1 MMSGRK
7 ENFKD
12 NNSMKKMIILLVF
25 ITFSSWAQSDL
36 SLKPFVTD
44 YCTAYAEGTRAQPNL
59 WKHCCEEHDL
69 YFWAGGS
76 LEDRKTTDLRL
87 RACVE
92 KTGAKTQAALIYAA
106 VSIGGSSPIRFK
118 TKQWGNSW
126 IDRKRYLSLS
136 ETETATI
143 IQYLETHNFEL
154 SVERKQSFKE
164 QLHSRLDSK

>member
-1 MMSGRK
+1 M
-7 ENFKD
+7 
-12 NNSMKKMIILLVF
+12 
-25 ITFSSWAQSDL
+25 
-36 SLKPFVTD
+36 
-44 YCTAYAEGTRAQPNL
+44 
-59 WKHCCEEHDL
+59 
-69 YFWAGGS
+69 
-76 LEDRKTTDLRL
+76 
-87 RACVE
+87 E

-136 ETETATI
+136 ETETAAI
-143 IQYLETHNFEL
+143 IQYLETHNVEL